1 MAAPPGKT
9 CPACGKAVDP
19 LRAGPVA
26 IVGGTFHHF
35 CNSACK
41 SRFYEARVASEA
53 ATADPPPVTLAAP
66 LTILPAPVAVF
77 EAKGSLEKTAP
88 APAVAPA
95 EPLEAVVP
103 FAVPRYDTRVLAPLS
118 REVAAEEPP
127 PETRRSPEEDDLP
140 EPADTED
147 PEEYRGFPADEH
159 EQDDVDGGVVAPA
172 SVPLRPT
179 ALPARRRAVPVAA
192 VPPGYRLPAVAALAA
207 FLAFFLPFL
216 GLSVASLTLGAV
228 GFGTVLLLVL
238 LVTDREAPR
247 APLRAL
253 SRVPLLVALAGAIIQ
268 TLRGDG
274 RSAATVTL
282 AAAILFAVAVGDLVA
297 ALVPDPRNRVRALRD
312 RLEAVGAGVFR
323 GDIVRVSAG
332 DTIAADGHVVDGEG
346 AVHLF
351 PEARRVVAVG
361 PFGDER
367 TVVTT
372 LAAGAECT
380 EGAFDLAVDA
390 LTTDAQLLHAAEDE
404 AAPELSPRFA
414 ALVDRAPYAAPL
426 AALVAAFAAFA
437 GRTDEWDTILAAC
450 AGATA
455 FLPYPLVV
463 LSERALADARL
474 RGVLRGVFYTDGD
487 AFDLAARVDAA
498 VLCAR
503 GAVLEGAPILCA
515 LLTDGSVTEEELIA
529 LAAGAERDSKHP
541 MADAIRSAA
550 QDRDVL
556 PAPLLRCE
564 EFPGLGVEARASG
577 ETVLVGNRALLLRH
591 GVALGRLEAAA
602 TDLESVGKLALFVA
616 RAGRLIGL
624 LGFEDRLA
632 PEAHRTIALLH
643 DASIEPILL
652 SGESRASCEA
662 MATQIGI
669 DHVRAE
675 VLPGDRA
682 AEVAR
687 LAEAGHI
694 LAAVGSPRWDEATLG
709 APHVAVLLGPGLA
722 RRRDDEVNS
731 EYAKDSNRVRRLG
744 EPSTGAA
751 PTILVHDGDGANAAW
766 ALAHAKSFD
775 GRFRRALFA
784 VAVPGGAALLGLS
797 FGLAP
802 GALAGLAAAI
812 AAIAVPLVLR
822 DPATPSGLPTTDALP
837 KR

>member
-1 MAAPPGKT
+1 MSAAPGKT

-41 SRFYEARVASEA
+41 SRFYEARSASEA

-66 LTILPAPVAVF
+66 PTVLPAPAH
-77 EAKGSLEKTAP
+77 EP
-88 APAVAPA
+88 APAAPA
-95 EPLEAVVP
+95 TSALPLAI
-103 FAVPRYDTRVLAPLS
+103 PRYDTRVLAPRAPEL
-118 REVAAEEPP
+118 AAEEPP
-127 PETRRSPEEDDLP
+127 PATRRSPEEPDD
-140 EPADTED
+140 D
-147 PEEYRGFPADEH
+147 ADEA
-159 EQDDVDGGVVAPA
+159 DDADDAPASAPENAESFEKNVDRDGEEADDAVLAPA
-172 SVPLRPT
+172 SVPLRPA
-179 ALPARRRAVPVAA
+179 ALPSRRRPVVSAA
-192 VPPGYRLPAVAALAA
+192 PTPGYRLPAVAACAA

-216 GLSVASLTLGAV
+216 GVSVASFALTAV
-228 GFGTVLLLVL
+228 GGGATLLLVL
-238 LVTDREAPR
+238 LVADRQAPR
-247 APLRAL
+247 ALLRAT
-253 SRVPLLVALAGAIIQ
+253 SRIPLVISLVGAAVH
-268 TLRGDG
+268 TLHGDA
-274 RSAATVTL
+274 RSAASITL
-282 AAAILFAVAVGDLVA
+282 AASILFAVAIGDVVA
-297 ALVPDPRNRVRALRD
+297 AVVPDPRSRVRALRD
-312 RLEAVGAGVFR
+312 RLEAVGAGIFR
-323 GDIVRVSAG
+323 GDVVRVAAG
-332 DTIAADGHVVDGEG
+332 DTIAADGHVIDGEG
-346 AVHLF
+346 AVRLF
-351 PEARRVVAVG
+351 PEGRRVVRVG
-361 PFGDER
+361 AFGDES
-367 TVVTT
+367 TVVSA
-372 LAAGAECT
+372 LSAGAECT

-426 AALVAAFAAFA
+426 AALVSAFAAFA
-437 GRTDEWDTILAAC
+437 GRTDGWDTILAAC

-455 FLPYPLVV
+455 FLAYPLVI
-463 LSERALADARL
+463 LSERSLAEARV

-515 LLTDGSVTEEELIA
+515 LVTDGSRSDEELLA

-541 MADAIRSAA
+541 MADAIRAA
-550 QDRDVL
+550 AHERGVL

-577 ETVLVGNRALLLRH
+577 ETILVGNRALLLRH
-591 GVALGRLEAAA
+591 GVALGRLEASA
-602 TDLESVGKLALFVA
+602 TELESVGKLALFVA

-662 MATQIGI
+662 MATQIGV

-675 VLPGDRA
+675 VLPADRA

-687 LAEAGHI
+687 LAEGGHI
-694 LAAVGSPRWDEATLG
+694 LAAVGNPRWDEATLG
-709 APHVAVLLGPGLA
+709 APHVAILLGPGLS
-722 RRRDDEVNS
+722 RRREDDSFS
-731 EYAKDSNRVRRLG
+731 EYGKESEGIRRLS

-766 ALAHAKSFD
+766 ALAHAKAFD

-784 VAVPGGAALLGLS
+784 VAVPGGAALLGLA

-812 AAIAVPLVLR
+812 AAVAVPLVLR
-822 DPATPSGLPTTDALP
+822 DPASPAVDV
-837 KR
+837 RRDR